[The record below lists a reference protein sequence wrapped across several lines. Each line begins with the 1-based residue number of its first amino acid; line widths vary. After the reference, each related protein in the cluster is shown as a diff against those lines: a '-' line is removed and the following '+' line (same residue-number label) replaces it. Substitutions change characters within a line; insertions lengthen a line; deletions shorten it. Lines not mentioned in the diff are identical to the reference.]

1 MGVDTTGSIL
11 AATGT
16 NEMPVRRTDEDP
28 CADAEIEGAY
38 VFAHDHGLTTMPT
51 CMTARTEDFL
61 TRGEAAKMISN
72 YAMNVLEMTPNTDM
86 QCAFSD
92 MTSVGSEMQ

>member
-1 MGVDTTGSIL
+1 MGIDTTGSIV
-11 AATGT
+11 ATGT
-16 NEMPVRRTDEDP
+16 DEMPVRRSDEDP
-28 CADAEIEGAY
+28 CTDAEIESAY
-38 VFAHDHGLTTMPT
+38 MFAHEHGLTTMPT

-72 YAMNVLEMTPNTDM
+72 YAMNVMEMSPDADM
-86 QCAFSD
+86 KCMFSD